1 MKKSFRMSL
10 LLLTALVAISISSIP
25 VSALGGN
32 ISVSSTPSGALIFLD
47 GIYNPSLI
55 TPSIVTQVSPGLHTI
70 KLTLNQYD
78 DWTKTINVVDGSE
91 NTIVAAL
98 NKTAISISSNPS
110 GAIIVI
116 DSSNTWY
123 GTTPFIKYQVLP
135 GSHTIKLTLN
145 EYDDWINTVNVAEG
159 STTTVSATLNKTAI
173 YISSTPSGAGIWL
186 DNQYKGATPFTIN
199 RVIPG
204 SHAIKLSLNGYD
216 DWINTVN
223 VIQGSTTTVPAELL
237 IKSSTQ
243 NPAPTT
249 IAPMIAPTY
258 TTSPTP
264 IATFAPKQTQ
274 TSHPFYSEGTT
285 PTNTQTTETTNSKT
299 DSSNSPDWTIQDWA
313 GLATILGGIVA
324 FIGLIYKIKTDKE
337 KDKQKDK
344 EQ

>member
-10 LLLTALVAISISSIP
+10 LLLITLVPISISSIP
-25 VSALGGN
+25 GSALGGN
-32 ISVSSTPSGALIFLD
+32 ISVSSTPSGALIFID

-78 DWTKTINVVDGSE
+78 DWTTTINVVDGSA

-116 DSSNTWY
+116 DSSNIWY

-145 EYDDWINTVNVAEG
+145 EYDDWINTVNLVEG

-173 YISSTPSGAGIWL
+173 YVSSTPSGAGIWL
-186 DNQYKGATPFTIN
+186 DNQYKGATPFTIT

-204 SHAIKLSLNGYD
+204 SHAIKLTLNGYD

-243 NPAPTT
+243 NPAPTRIT
-249 IAPMIAPTY
+249 PIITSTSPTLAPTY
-258 TTSPTP
+258 TTTPYP
-264 IATFAPKQTQ
+264 IATYAPKQTQ
-274 TSHPFYSEGTT
+274 TPLPFYSGGAT
-285 PTNTQTTETTNSKT
+285 PTNTQTTETSDSKT
-299 DSSNSPDWTIQDWA
+299 DPSNSPDWTQVTGALTGVMTVII
-313 GLATILGGIVA
+313 GYLG
-324 FIGLIYKIKTDKE
+324 YQHNKK
-337 KDKQKDK
+337 KDRKQ
-344 EQ
+344 